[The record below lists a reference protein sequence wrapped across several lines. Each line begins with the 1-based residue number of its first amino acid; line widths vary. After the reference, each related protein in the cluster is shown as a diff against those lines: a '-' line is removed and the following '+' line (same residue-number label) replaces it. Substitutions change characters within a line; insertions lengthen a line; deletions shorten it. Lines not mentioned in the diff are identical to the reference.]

1 MIYFRVLLYY
11 SKHIITAFLITVF
24 LFKGICSLLPV
35 LSFSFFK
42 IPAVECITDAETEN
56 TGKER
61 NEKNGEKE
69 FIADHRTAFQV
80 LSDLPGI
87 GVKQAKTMQAGYRQN
102 TFFPVATPPPNF
114 S

>member
-1 MIYFRVLLYY
+1 MIYFRGLLYY
-11 SKHIITAFLITVF
+11 SKHIISAFLISVF
-24 LFKGICSLLPV
+24 LFKGISSLLPV
-35 LSFSFFK
+35 LSFPFFK

-61 NEKNGEKE
+61 NEKSSEKE
-69 FIADHRTAFQV
+69 FIADHRAFHI
-80 LSDLPGI
+80 LTYLPGI
-87 GVKQAKTMQAGYRQN
+87 AVKQAKAMQAGYRQN

>member
-1 MIYFRVLLYY
+1 MRYFCVVLYY
-11 SKHIITAFLITVF
+11 STYIIAAFLTTVF
-24 LFKGICSLLPV
+24 LLKGIVSLIPV
-35 LSFSFFK
+35 LSPSFLK
-42 IPAVECITDAETEN
+42 TPAIECITDAEIEN

-87 GVKQAKTMQAGYRQN
+87 AVKQAKTMQAGYRQN

>member
-11 SKHIITAFLITVF
+11 SKHIIALLLIAAFI
-24 LFKGICSLLPV
+24 FKGIASLFPA
-35 LSFSFFK
+35 LSCSFFK
-42 IPAVECITDAETEN
+42 IPAIECITDAQTEN

-61 NEKNGEKE
+61 NEKTGEQE

-80 LSDLPGI
+80 LNPPGI
-87 GVKQAKTMQAGYRQN
+87 AVKQAKTMQAGYGQN